1 MGRHFSF
8 HSVPFHFFLLQNPSH
23 SVPFHQFDTLPTS
36 RCSSKTIC
44 FSRFW
49 APLPRCPPPPAP
61 RAGSAPACIF
71 EMLII
76 ETHVFSLFQC
86 CFISHYVCLQPC
98 NGRGSATQMTLEV
111 AIARHRWRCGK
122 EVWSFE
128 VLLCMPTAACSSK
141 LAGTVKYY
149 LYVHRK

>member
-1 MGRHFSF
+1 MSISRPTTKRCIKYPGITYPRDPVPVRHFAYLPVF
-8 HSVPFHFFLLQNPSH
+8 FKNNMFFTILGSV
-23 SVPFHQFDTLPTS
+23 
-36 RCSSKTIC
+36 
-44 FSRFW
+44 
-49 APLPRCPPPPAP
+49 APLPPPPPAP

-122 EVWSFE
+122 EVRSFE